1 MKAVWLVLPAALVV
15 GLCTWLPAQTAPDQ
29 DPMLRAMRDEI
40 ERSRKLTVPGLERPY
55 FLQYRVEEVDN
66 FAVSATLGGVVGRR
80 RSRARLPE
88 IQVRV
93 GDHKFDNTN
102 YAGGFGGSRY
112 GTGPLPI
119 ENDYGV
125 LRRFLWLGTDS
136 SYKAAVEAISRKRAA
151 LRNLTVTDEINDFAK
166 AEPVKVLRQLQPL
179 AIDEEEWVKRVRSLS
194 GIFDRYPEV
203 RSSSVDLEAGTG
215 GVYLVNS
222 EGTEIRIPE
231 GTTYLRVRA
240 SAQAKDGMTVRDAV
254 VFNALDP
261 TRMALEPEMQ
271 RAANSVASNVVALAK
286 APRGEDYSGPVL
298 FEGVAAA
305 QLFAEVLGKNFAIP
319 RRPVTEPGRPG
330 GSATSELE
338 GRQGARILPEYFTVT
353 DDPTQK
359 EWRGRPLFGSYE
371 IDREGVPVKPL
382 QLVDKGVLKGFL
394 MTRQPVRGFE
404 SSNGRARLPGNF
416 GAQAAA
422 ISNLFISAAET
433 VPAGALKK
441 QLIETIRTRN
451 KPYGVIVRKMDYPSS
466 ATFDEARRLLSG
478 GQSGSSRPVSMPL
491 LVFKV
496 YPDGREELVRG
507 LRFRGLN
514 ARSFKDIMAAGNDAN
529 LFEFLDSN
537 APFALMDAS
546 NYAAETSVV
555 APSILIDDLELH
567 PMQDEMPK
575 LPVAPPPEIVQ

>member
-203 RSSSVDLEAGTG
+203 RSSSVDLEAGMG